1 MVFAGRVPTDS
12 ELQAHYWDY
21 GHSWQD
27 SPITRK
33 RYAELLDGFEPARN
47 TGRILDFGCGAGYFL
62 EAALARGWE
71 AYGTEYS
78 GLALELARE
87 KGLQVA
93 PAPLGTDEF
102 EAGSF
107 DVITAFEV
115 FEHVRDPRTEASTVA
130 RLLRPG
136 GLLYCTTPNF
146 NALSRRL
153 LGARWGVISYPE
165 HLCYFTPR
173 TLRYWL
179 SGHGFKAESIRS
191 TGISLA
197 GLREGISPK
206 PSTTTPAAADQ
217 RLREITEGSS
227 ALRLSKQ
234 GINGLLSL
242 LAIGD
247 TLKGRF
253 RRSDAPDGV

>member
-12 ELQAHYWDY
+12 ELQAHYRDY

-33 RYAELLDGFEPARN
+33 RYAELLDGFETARK
-47 TGRILDFGCGAGYFL
+47 TARILDFGCGAGYFL
-62 EAALARGWE
+62 EAARARGWE

-78 GLALELARE
+78 GHALELARE
-87 KGLQVA
+87 KGLNVVE
-93 PAPLGTDEF
+93 APLGGDAF
-102 EAGSF
+102 APGFF

-115 FEHVRDPRTEASTVA
+115 FEHVRDPRTEASTVSH
-130 RLLRPG
+130 LVRPG

-179 SGHGFKAESIRS
+179 RGHGFTAESIRS
-191 TGISLA
+191 TGISPA
-197 GLREGISPK
+197 CLREAISSS
-206 PSTTTPAAADQ
+206 PSTTPPAAADQ
-217 RLREITEGSS
+217 RLREVTEASS

-234 GINGLLSL
+234 GINGVLSL

-253 RRSDAPDGV
+253 RRSDAPDGM